1 MEDASVYDSRHD
13 DAMPIA
19 CNSVLFFGLT
29 IFVSW
34 VTNNNLSFFFSYQ
47 SDGRGQMVQCEE
59 WIWLHQSVKKK
70 FIILVEKF
78 YVFMILHLRY
88 LWKFRTY
95 ETKFINSLCFFFSND
110 TKEDIFVHQ
119 VFIF

>member
-1 MEDASVYDSRHD
+1 
-13 DAMPIA
+13 
-19 CNSVLFFGLT
+19 
-29 IFVSW
+29 
-34 VTNNNLSFFFSYQ
+34 
-47 SDGRGQMVQCEE
+47 MVQCEE